1 LSIEILKSSLHS
13 VLIVILFLLFL
24 LVLLQDDSPHEAPG
38 SATSGEELELSES
51 LLGQNV

>member
-24 LVLLQDDSPHEAPG
+24 LVFLQDDCPHEAPG
-38 SATSGEELELSES
+38 SATAGEELELRES